1 MKNKLLKITSVVIII
16 CMIAT
21 IFIPFSV
28 KSSQTTLTNMY
39 NTGRGVGNTSIWKT
53 TIKGYSNSY
62 CLRGGAHLYTG
73 AQLNDKGSIYT
84 NSFTDITSNQ
94 SAIRWILDN
103 IYLDE
108 GVDNTAKSYM
118 IHNLKQIVSEY
129 AAKKDSDG
137 KSWLA
142 KSVEINS
149 IDDNWVNNAVNAVIS
164 DKDTL
169 YAVQQYAIWNFVKND
184 DSKYTNAL
192 QNSDGSYNK
201 LPGAKIDKQYYI
213 GYYVVLREMA
223 KLAQRNN
230 YVSPN
235 SNGKFGISLEKD
247 SSAKVTL
254 QNDKKTV
261 LMGPYT
267 LKNNH
272 SQAIKTLTATVNSE
286 NAGSIQAVNEKG
298 QAVDIKTHTG
308 KFYFKVTYNKK
319 FSKGVNYKIKVNIKV
334 TGYKT
339 FANILYPSGSSKQPV
354 VSVRKEAYNTNLQS
368 ELSYREEMTGK
379 YNLEILKTGNDNK
392 ALAGVKFKVK
402 QTGQT
407 EKEYGPSNNNGIVSV
422 IQNKEIKKAEQVS
435 YIITE
440 IKTSDNTYA
449 LLADPFQINI
459 TLGVQNEEYKPTKVA
474 FTNGTNK
481 KEMKLKNGTV
491 VTLLASISGNTV
503 RVTVPNRKISGSYS
517 LELIKKDENG
527 KAVSGVTFGVQD
539 GTNQVK
545 SYGPT
550 GSTGIVNVASKTIT
564 AAGTDEY
571 TITEIKA
578 NNNYITLKDAL
589 KLYVTKE
596 IKNYK
601 FEATKVSFEKSKVV
615 TSKQVSLKD
624 GSKVTVNAKLS
635 NGKISVTIP
644 NKKIEGNY
652 SLEIQKVDENN
663 KPLSGVNF
671 KISENSNAV
680 KTYGPTNASGIV
692 NIVNNKKI
700 TTTGVDE
707 YTIKEVSSKNNKYIT
722 LKDDLKV
729 YVTKEVKNYKYVASK
744 VSFDAK
750 NTVTTKEV
758 SLNNGTKVKV
768 TLKIQNG
775 KITLTVP
782 NKKIEGNYGIEIK
795 KIDLENS
802 KPLSGAY
809 FTVKEGTAAAKQ
821 YGPTNAEGKT
831 TIVSK
836 KAIAEPGTDEYT
848 ISEVKINDDY
858 IILKD
863 SFKIYVTKEIK
874 DYKYVASKVSFESKK
889 DVTTKQVTLKDGS
902 KVNITAKVDNGNIL
916 ITVPNKKISGSYSL
930 EIEKINSENSS
941 EKLAGIKF
949 KVQEGSNQAKQYGP
963 TKENGKVTIFEGKK
977 ITAIGID
984 EYTITELELNQDEY
998 YQVKDNIE
1006 RNGFIKL
1013 KDSFKIYITK
1023 TIKDNKYQVT
1033 KVSFEKE
1040 KEVRTKKVILEDGTK
1055 VTLTA
1060 SLTGNTVKV
1069 TIPNKPDTKQLQFDM
1084 ALRKYITKVTRN
1096 GKNINIGENRKP
1108 VINEFSA
1115 KEYEETKTAGYY
1127 HTKNPVTVKP
1137 GDIVQY
1143 SLRIYNEGEIA
1154 GFAKEITDYL
1164 PAGLEFLEGSAINK
1178 ENNWTAIK
1186 NEDGTTTVKTD
1197 KLKNTLIKPANGA
1210 EGFSDY
1216 AKLASKKDPEFSK
1229 YVQIECKIK
1238 SNIQDKKLLVNVAEI
1253 TNYGYNNDKGEYIQA
1268 NKKNIDI
1275 DSIQNNVFS
1284 KIGDITNIDEYYEKT
1299 VVPQYKDDSKNYK
1312 GLEDD
1317 DDFENVYVEPDEIEI
1332 KFVLN
1337 KVDQDG
1343 KPLIG
1348 ADFTVERQKDDES
1361 QVLLNNEEVKG
1372 TYEVIE
1378 SDVRYNKTYSYKVIE
1393 VESAP
1398 EYVNVMEG
1406 KFITLRTYMGENN
1419 KLVLG
1424 NFNKV
1429 EEEDS
1434 LINKFGFIIN
1444 NEDGSIVKENETD
1457 LYTKIKVEV
1466 KNNSKPAQIVITIPN
1481 EKVAGNY
1488 SLELVKVNSEN
1499 TIEKLEGVT
1508 FKVQEGQNEAK
1519 EYGPTNKD
1527 GKVTVADN
1535 KEITGLGID
1544 EYTIS
1549 EINLNPEDYVEVNN
1563 NIKREGFIS
1572 LKESFKIYI
1581 TKDVIDNSYKA
1592 SKVSF
1597 ENDKEIKTKKV
1608 TLEDGTK
1615 VTLKAEIANNTV
1627 KITIPNKPILKQLNF
1642 DLALRKYI
1650 TKVTRNG
1657 QEINIGESRIPVIN
1671 EFSAKEYEET
1681 KTAGYYHTKNPVTV
1695 KPGDVVLYT
1704 LRVYNEGDI
1713 EGFAKEIT
1721 DYLPAGLEFVEE
1733 SMINKENNWTVVKN
1747 EDGTTTVKTD
1757 KLKNTSIKP
1766 ANGAEGFSDYAKL
1779 SNQKDPEFSKFVQ
1792 VECKVNNNIQDA
1804 KLLVNVAEITNY
1816 GYNNDEGEYIEAN
1829 KEKVDIDS
1837 QENNVF
1843 TKNDNTKNI
1852 NEYYENIVVPQNKET
1867 NKSYK
1872 GIEDDDDFESI
1883 YVRPEKFDLALRKFI
1898 TGVTKHVGT
1907 EEQKQTDIINRIP
1920 TFKINEN
1927 GKYVYEHTKEPL
1939 VVANGNI
1946 VTYTLRVYNE
1956 GNVDGYA
1963 KLIKDDI
1970 PEGLEFLPDQPLN
1983 KVFRWVMLDKDGKE
1997 TNEVKN
2003 AVYVASDYLSK
2014 EQEKEIGEN
2023 LIKAFDKEAYETG
2036 KIKEPNYKEVKVSFK
2051 VNKKDKFDE
2060 IVINKAQISKHSDAN
2075 GNEDVKDIDSE
2086 PDKWID
2092 GEDDQDIEKVKVQYF
2107 DLSLRKWVTKAIT
2120 IEDGKQT
2127 VTETGHKAEDD
2138 PEQIVKVDLKESNIK
2153 NVTVKFEYSIRV
2165 KNEGQIAGYA
2175 KEISDYIPQG
2185 LKFVK
2190 EDNPDWK
2197 EQDGKVVTEK
2207 LKDTLLKPGETGEVT
2222 ILLTWINDSKNM
2234 GLKVNTAE
2242 ISKDYNEEGS
2252 PDIDSVPDNKVPG
2265 EDDIDD
2271 APVMLTVKTGQ
2282 EVTYFALAGVVFVML
2297 ASGTVI
2303 IRKFVLK

>member
-1 MKNKLLKITSVVIII
+1 MKNKLFKITSVVIMM

-28 KSSQTTLTNMY
+28 KSSQTTLTNMVD
-39 NTGRGVGNTSIWKT
+39 TGRGVGNTSIWKT

-62 CLRGGAHLYTG
+62 CVRGGAHLYTG

-129 AAKKDSDG
+129 AAKKDSNG

-142 KSVEINS
+142 KSVGINS

-169 YAVQQYAIWNFVKND
+169 YAVQQYAIWNFVNNA
-184 DSKYTNAL
+184 DSNHINTL

-223 KLAQRNN
+223 KLAQKNN

-235 SNGKFGISLEKD
+235 SNGKFVISLENN
-247 SSAKVTL
+247 SAKATL
-254 QNDKKTV
+254 QNDKKSV

-272 SQAIKTLTATVNSE
+272 NQTVKTLTATVNSE

-298 QAVDIKTHTG
+298 QAVDIKTYTG
-308 KFYFKVTYNKK
+308 KLYFKVTYNKG
-319 FSKGVNYKIKVNIKV
+319 FAKGVSYKIKVNVKV

-339 FANILYPSGSSKQPV
+339 FANILYPSGSSKQPI
-354 VSVRKEAYNTNLQS
+354 VSIRKEAYNANPS
-368 ELSYREEMTGK
+368 AELSYREEITGK
-379 YNLEILKTGNDNK
+379 YSLEILKTGNDNK
-392 ALAGVKFKVK
+392 ALSGVKFKVK

-459 TLGVQNEEYKPTKVA
+459 TLGIQNEEYKPTKVA

-503 RVTVPNRKISGSYS
+503 RVTVPNRKITGSYS

-539 GTNQVK
+539 GANQAK
-545 SYGPT
+545 SYGST
-550 GSTGIVNVASKTIT
+550 GSTGIVNVASKAIT
-564 AAGTDEY
+564 AVGIDEY
-571 TITEIKA
+571 TITEVKA

-624 GSKVTVNAKLS
+624 GSKVTVSAKLS
-635 NGKISVTIP
+635 NGKVSVTIP
-644 NKKIEGNY
+644 NKKIDGNY

-671 KISENSNAV
+671 KVSANADAV
-680 KTYGPTNASGIV
+680 KTYGPTNSNGIV

-707 YTIKEVSSKNNKYIT
+707 YTIKEVSSKDNQYIT
-722 LKDDLKV
+722 LKDELKV
-729 YVTKEVKNYKYVASK
+729 YVTKEVQNYKYVASK
-744 VSFDAK
+744 VSFDSK
-750 NTVTTKEV
+750 NVVTTKEV
-758 SLNNGTKVKV
+758 VLKNGTKVAV
-768 TLKIQNG
+768 TLKVQNG

-795 KIDLENS
+795 KIKLGSS
-802 KPLSGAY
+802 KPLAGVF
-809 FTVKEGTAAAKQ
+809 FTVKEGTNAAKQ
-821 YGPTNAEGKT
+821 YGPTNNDGEI
-831 TIVSK
+831 TIVNN
-836 KAIAEPGTDEYT
+836 KAITSVGTDEYT
-848 ISEVKINDDY
+848 ISEVKTSEDY
-858 IILKD
+858 ITLKD
-863 SFKIYVTKEIK
+863 SFKIYVTKEIQN
-874 DYKYVASKVSFESKK
+874 YKYVASKVSFENGKEVK
-889 DVTTKQVTLKDGS
+889 VKQVTLKDGS
-902 KVNITAKVDNGNIL
+902 KVTLKAEVNNGKIL
-916 ITVPNKKISGSYSL
+916 ITVPNKEIEGNYSL
-930 EIEKINSENSS
+930 EIEKVNSENNS
-941 EKLAGIKF
+941 EKLAGVKF
-949 KVQEGSNQAKQYGP
+949 KVQEGSNEAKQYGP
-963 TKENGKVTIFEGKK
+963 TSEDGKVTIFETKN
-977 ITAIGID
+977 ITAVGID

-998 YQVKDNIE
+998 YQVENNIE

-1013 KDSFKIYITK
+1013 KDSFKIYVTK
-1023 TIKDNKYQVT
+1023 EIKDNKYQVS

-1040 KEVRTKKVILEDGTK
+1040 KEVKTKKVTLEDGTK
-1055 VTLTA
+1055 VTLKA
-1060 SLTGNTVKV
+1060 SITGNTVKV

-1084 ALRKYITKVTRN
+1084 ALRKYITSVTRN
-1096 GKNINIGENRKP
+1096 GKTIDIGEDRTP
-1108 VINEFSA
+1108 VINEFSSV
-1115 KEYEETKTAGYY
+1115 EYEETKTAGYY
-1127 HTKNPVTVKP
+1127 HTKAPVTVKP
-1137 GDIVQY
+1137 GDTVIY
-1143 SLRIYNEGEIA
+1143 TLRVYNEGEIE

-1164 PAGLEFLEGSAINK
+1164 PQDLEFIEDSSINK
-1178 ENNWTAIK
+1178 SNNWIAVK
-1186 NEDGTTTVKTD
+1186 NENGTTTVKTN
-1197 KLKNTLIKPANGA
+1197 KLKDTLIKPANGA

-1216 AKLASKKDPEFSK
+1216 AKLSNKKQPEFSK

-1253 TNYGYNNDKGEYIQA
+1253 TNYGYNNDSGEYIQA
-1268 NKKNIDI
+1268 NKKNTDI
-1275 DSIQNNVFS
+1275 DSIQGNVFN
-1284 KIGDITNIDEYYEKT
+1284 KKEEIKNIDEYYDNI
-1299 VVPQYKDDSKNYK
+1299 VVPQDKGNNKNYK

-1343 KPLIG
+1343 NPLIG
-1348 ADFTVERQKDDES
+1348 ADFTVERMKDNDTK
-1361 QVLLNNEEVKG
+1361 VLLNNEEVKG

-1378 SDVRYNKTYSYKVIE
+1378 KDVRYNKTYSYKVIE

-1406 KFITLRTYMGENN
+1406 KYITIRTYMGENK

-1424 NFNKV
+1424 NYEKV
-1429 EEEDS
+1429 EAEEN
-1434 LINKFGFIIN
+1434 LINKYGFIIN
-1444 NEDGSIVKENETD
+1444 NEDGSIVKETETD
-1457 LYTKIKVEV
+1457 LYQKIKLQV
-1466 KNNSKPAQIVITIPN
+1466 KNDVKPAQIVVTIPN
-1481 EKVAGNY
+1481 E
-1488 SLELVKVNSEN
+1488 
-1499 TIEKLEGVT
+1499 
-1508 FKVQEGQNEAK
+1508 
-1519 EYGPTNKD
+1519 
-1527 GKVTVADN
+1527 
-1535 KEITGLGID
+1535 
-1544 EYTIS
+1544 
-1549 EINLNPEDYVEVNN
+1549 
-1563 NIKREGFIS
+1563 
-1572 LKESFKIYI
+1572 LK
-1581 TKDVIDNSYKA
+1581 
-1592 SKVSF
+1592 
-1597 ENDKEIKTKKV
+1597 
-1608 TLEDGTK
+1608 
-1615 VTLKAEIANNTV
+1615 
-1627 KITIPNKPILKQLNF
+1627 P
-1642 DLALRKYI
+1642 
-1650 TKVTRNG
+1650 RN
-1657 QEINIGESRIPVIN
+1657 
-1671 EFSAKEYEET
+1671 
-1681 KTAGYYHTKNPVTV
+1681 
-1695 KPGDVVLYT
+1695 
-1704 LRVYNEGDI
+1704 
-1713 EGFAKEIT
+1713 
-1721 DYLPAGLEFVEE
+1721 
-1733 SMINKENNWTVVKN
+1733 
-1747 EDGTTTVKTD
+1747 
-1757 KLKNTSIKP
+1757 
-1766 ANGAEGFSDYAKL
+1766 
-1779 SNQKDPEFSKFVQ
+1779 
-1792 VECKVNNNIQDA
+1792 
-1804 KLLVNVAEITNY
+1804 
-1816 GYNNDEGEYIEAN
+1816 
-1829 KEKVDIDS
+1829 
-1837 QENNVF
+1837 
-1843 TKNDNTKNI
+1843 
-1852 NEYYENIVVPQNKET
+1852 
-1867 NKSYK
+1867 
-1872 GIEDDDDFESI
+1872 
-1883 YVRPEKFDLALRKFI
+1883 FDLALRKFI
-1898 TGVTKHVGT
+1898 TAVTKQVGT
-1907 EEQKQTDIINRIP
+1907 DDQKQTDIINRIP
-1920 TFKINEN
+1920 TFRIDEN
-1927 GKYVYEHTKEPL
+1927 GKYVYEHTKDP
-1939 VVANGNI
+1939 VIVANGNI

-1956 GNVDGYA
+1956 GNTDGYA

-1970 PEGLEFLPDQPLN
+1970 PEGLEFLPDESLN

-1997 TNEVKN
+1997 TKEVKN

-2014 EQEKEIGEN
+2014 EQEKNAGEN
-2023 LIKAFDKEAYETG
+2023 LIKAFDKEAFEDG
-2036 KIKEPNYKEVKVSFK
+2036 GIKQPDYKEVKVSFK

-2060 IVINKAQISKHSDAN
+2060 IVINQAQISKHSDKD
-2075 GNEDVKDIDSE
+2075 GNENIKDIDST

-2092 GEDDQDIEKVKVQYF
+2092 GEDDQDIEKIKVQYF

-2120 IEDGKQT
+2120 VENGVQT

-2138 PEQIVKVDLKESNIK
+2138 PEQIVKVDLKDSKIK
-2153 NVTVKFEYSIRV
+2153 DVTVKFEYSIRV

-2207 LKDTLLKPGETGEVT
+2207 LKDTLLKPGETAEVT
-2222 ILLTWINDSKNM
+2222 IILTWINDSKNM

-2242 ISKDYNEEGS
+2242 ISKDYNEDGS

-2271 APVMLTVKTGQ
+2271 APIMLTVKTGQ

-2297 ASGTVI
+2297 ACGTVLI
-2303 IRKFVLK
+2303 KKFVLK